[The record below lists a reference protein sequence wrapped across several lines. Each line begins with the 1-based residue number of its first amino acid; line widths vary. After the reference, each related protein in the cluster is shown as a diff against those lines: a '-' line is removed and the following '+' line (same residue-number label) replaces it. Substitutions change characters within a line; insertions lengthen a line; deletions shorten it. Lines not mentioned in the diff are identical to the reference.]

1 MDEPGHRADLLFDGG
16 QKRDD
21 VVTGRFLDFDGA
33 IHEGAIH
40 GEVGFLAERF
50 HIGVGNFA
58 DAVPRLAHGHLNAQP
73 CLIAVFR
80 RPNLAHLRAG
90 VAFYHGFSSK
100 KVKKR
105 RGQTPTPRHIRP

>member
-58 DAVPRLAHGHLNAQP
+58 DAVPRLAHGHLMP
-73 CLIAVFR
+73 DS
-80 RPNLAHLRAG
+80 
-90 VAFYHGFSSK
+90 GFPASK
-100 KVKKR
+100 SCPSPGGCSVLSWVLLKESKKR